1 MLLHVLFVVFS
12 AVSCNASESPKFNL
26 KFGCLFTK
34 VESVQIANWPTHH
47 ITQYKLNVWCFQIM
61 KVTVGNFEQCQ
72 TPLACLVGGVTI
84 AVTRPE
90 QGQGDNGMGTVMI
103 ITSVDT
109 RNMMTGSHQSSAT
122 IQEHSRHR
130 RHPHH
135 ILWLE
140 PDYLQ
145 LTSKYKLKC
154 SNCTSKLLVPA
165 EDTYLVVM
173 FLATH
178 CLINSLSRYLGFMLD
193 CCILCRHSLI
203 LGGLLLL
210 LVLVSGYCWFR
221 PTLHSDTE

>member
-1 MLLHVLFVVFS
+1 MVFPNYEGHS
-12 AVSCNASESPKFNL
+12 RQFRTMSDTACMSGRGRDNSGNETRAGAGGQWHGNCDDYYECGHEKYDDRVTPVKC
-26 KFGCLFTK
+26 
-34 VESVQIANWPTHH
+34 HH
-47 ITQYKLNVWCFQIM
+47 SQP
-61 KVTVGNFEQCQ
+61 G
-72 TPLACLVGGVTI
+72 
-84 AVTRPE
+84 
-90 QGQGDNGMGTVMI
+90 
-103 ITSVDT
+103 
-109 RNMMTGSHQSSAT
+109 
-122 IQEHSRHR
+122 RHR

-165 EDTYLVVM
+165 HTYLVVM

-193 CCILCRHSLI
+193 CCCILCRHSVI

-210 LVLVSGYCWFR
+210 LLVSGYRWFR
-221 PTLHSDTE
+221 ATLHSARQIQSRNRYTE